1 MLVGVLHGFG
11 IVVTL
16 IVMLMW
22 VSLVILLS
30 LLMAVSMEV
39 QKGWRTMLDARK
51 FWNVE
56 HD

>member
-11 IVVTL
+11 TVVALTAML
-16 IVMLMW
+16 IW

-51 FWNVE
+51 FWNVK